1 MCNFCDD
8 KVKLKQCEIIVEGK
22 EAIRNMLNGK
32 LEFRPCFTKIQIPL
46 NYCPMCGRKLT
57 EE

>member
-22 EAIRNMLNGK
+22 EAIRNILNGK
-32 LEFRPCFTKIQIPL
+32 LEFRTCFTKIQIPL
-46 NYCPMCGRKLT
+46 NYCPTCGRKL
-57 EE
+57 